1 MWDLSSLTRDWTH
14 VPCIARQILNH
25 WTTREVPRV
34 FFCLSNLWSLGAFFY
49 QFLKWHISFDL
60 EFLELIDT
68 IVSAFFLLNPSSG
81 VYKIWGP
88 LTSGLFIIF
97 MVKVKVAQSC
107 LTLCNPT
114 DCTIHGTIL
123 ARILEWVAYSLLQGI
138 FPTQGLN
145 SGLPHCRRIL
155 YQLSHQESPRTLE
168 WVANPFSSRSSQ
180 PRNQTRVSCIAGRF
194 FTSWATREPL

>member
-107 LTLCNPT
+107 LTLCDPMDYT
-114 DCTIHGTIL
+114 VHGIL
-123 ARILEWVAYSLLQGI
+123 QA
-138 FPTQGLN
+138 
-145 SGLPHCRRIL
+145 
-155 YQLSHQESPRTLE
+155 RTLE
-168 WVANPFSSRSSQ
+168 WVALRFPRGSSQ
-180 PRNQTRVSCIAGRF
+180 PMPPALQVDSLPA
-194 FTSWATREPL
+194 EPQEKPIFMVNV